1 MKLSTFVRGVVV
13 IGALAGSLGIAVA
26 QQGDKPKE
34 MTPQERAAMEAWMK
48 VATPGEGHKVLE
60 PIVGTW
66 DVQMTMWQA
75 PGAPAQV
82 SKGVSEDTWVLGRRF
97 VRESVHSEFNG
108 MPFEGLGY
116 TGYDNFK
123 KQYVG
128 SWMDTM
134 GTMMMTMTGS
144 ADPSGKVITA
154 TSTMDD
160 VMTGKKMTVRQV
172 TRIVDANKH
181 VFEMFGPDP
190 AGNEFKMMEAVYTR
204 K

>member
-1 MKLSTFVRGVVV
+1 MSAVVA
-13 IGALAGSLGIAVA
+13 ALALAVA
-26 QQGDKPKE
+26 AAGPVLGQEASKQPE
-34 MTPQERAAMEAWMK
+34 MTPEQKAAMEAWMK

-60 PIVGTW
+60 PMVGSW
-66 DVQMTMWQA
+66 NVRMTMWQA
-75 PGAPAQV
+75 PDGPAQV
-82 SKGVSEDTWVLGRRF
+82 SQGVSEDAWVLGGRF
-97 VRESVHSEFNG
+97 VRETVHSEING
-108 MPFEGLGY
+108 MPFDGLGY

-154 TSTMDD
+154 TSAMDD
-160 VMTGKKMTVRQV
+160 VTTGKKITVREV
-172 TRIVDANKH
+172 TTIVDANKH
-181 VFEMFGPDP
+181 VFEMFGPGP
-190 AGNEFKMMEAVYTR
+190 TGTEFKMMEAVYTR

>member
-1 MKLSTFVRGVVV
+1 MKLGTFVRGVVV
-13 IGALAGSLGIAVA
+13 IGAIAGSLGVAVA
-26 QQGDKPKE
+26 QQSDKPKE

-60 PIVGTW
+60 PMVGSW

-82 SKGVSEDTWVLGRRF
+82 SKGVSEDTWVLGGRF

-116 TGYDNFK
+116 TGYDNYK
-123 KQYVG
+123 RQYVG

-144 ADPSGKVITA
+144 ADASGKVITA

-160 VMTGKKMTVRQV
+160 VMSGKKITVRQV

-190 AGNEFKMMEAVYTR
+190 TGSEFKMMEAVYTR